1 MLAAQLLLLQ
11 YFAFANGFSFYPF
24 NRLSWNLNWLRQT
37 DLGHVDSRENK
48 RPEQRIELIAEI
60 FDSLNQLGS
69 AVTPCE
75 SCKLS
80 LEVLKQSSD
89 GDNSALSAIFHGICG
104 RETHS
109 KGFFR
114 SLCDN
119 LHLYE
124 SSAAN
129 SGFSFLP
136 DFANALSE
144 MDTEGIDGE
153 YLCHYMFSNACPR
166 PATPKINYE
175 TYWAPKPAS
184 KQRVS
189 RSDETFNV
197 LHVSDVHL
205 SANYTEYS
213 PANCL
218 SAMCCDSFAIQNPLE
233 SRIPAPKFGHWRCDC
248 PQALLDSAV
257 ADSATRVNQ
266 AFKFALFTGDM
277 VDHNPVFISR
287 EETYIEEERTM
298 RSLKSYL
305 GNLPVY
311 PVLGNHD
318 SYPYSQEAPKDSKY
332 ADRSS
337 YNIDLMQHMW
347 LDFGWIDGK
356 ASAQVKQTHGAY
368 AIEPMKGLKVIT
380 LNSNYWYRW
389 NFYNYVGMEDPD
401 PSGIIQFL
409 ISELTDCEERGLKAW
424 VQAHVPPGGLMD
436 EALPP
441 VASFLTA
448 TLDRFSDVITGL
460 FFGHTHLDE
469 FSVLYSHNATE
480 KSEDRAL
487 NVAWVAPSITPF
499 TDLNPGWRYYTVN
512 SATFEIMD
520 SVTVYADIE
529 SRFGVPWSETPDLDW
544 KVLYSAREIYG
555 TALGWPTSEPL
566 NGRFWH
572 RVAKEFLSNAE
583 FSEKFVRRSY
593 RNSGRAPECSD
604 YDCRSERYCY
614 ATSMTPDQVAH
625 CHELHYTGE
634 RWKAGRHRL
643 SKSDTMYRI
652 PNKVLDRMHKVSLH
666 GFPSFPMPR
675 PKRYNKQKP
684 LVEHQISS

>member
-1 MLAAQLLLLQ
+1 MRTALFLLFCHLATAD
-11 YFAFANGFSFYPF
+11 AFSWNPF
-24 NRLSWNLNWLRQT
+24 RAFQWNLNWLRHT
-37 DLGHVDSRENK
+37 DFGHVDSREK
-48 RPEQRIELIAEI
+48 KGPEQRIELLAEI
-60 FDSLNQLGS
+60 FEGLNHLGS
-69 AVTPCE
+69 AITPCE

-80 LEVLKQSSD
+80 LEVLKQSLD
-89 GDNSALSAIFHGICG
+89 EDNSALGAIFHGICG
-104 RETHS
+104 EDYQP
-109 KGFFR
+109 KGLFHG
-114 SLCDN
+114 LCDN
-119 LHLYE
+119 LHLYK
-124 SSAAN
+124 SPAAN

-166 PATPKINYE
+166 PHTPEINYE
-175 TYWAPKPAS
+175 AYWSPKPTDKKLVA
-184 KQRVS
+184 

-197 LHVSDVHL
+197 LHVSDIHL
-205 SANYTEYS
+205 SANYTEDA

-218 SAMCCDSFAIQNPLE
+218 GTMCCDSFAFQNPLE

-257 ADSATRVNQ
+257 SDSTTRLGQ
-266 AFKFALFTGDM
+266 DIRFALFTGDM
-277 VDHNPVFISR
+277 VDHNPVFISK

-298 RSLKSYL
+298 RALKHYL
-305 GNLPVY
+305 ANVPVY

-318 SYPYSQEAPKDSKY
+318 SYPYSQEAPKYSKH
-332 ADRSS
+332 ADRTS
-337 YNIDLMQHMW
+337 YNIALMQHMW
-347 LDFGWIDGK
+347 LDYGWIDK
-356 ASAQVKQTHGAY
+356 DASTQVRETHGAY

-401 PSGIIQFL
+401 PSGIIRFL
-409 ISELTDCEERGLKAW
+409 ISELADCENRGLKAW

-441 VASFLTA
+441 AASFLTA
-448 TLDRFSDVITGL
+448 TFERYSDVITGL

-469 FSVLYSHNATE
+469 FSVLYSHGATE
-480 KSEDRAL
+480 RSEDRAL
-487 NVAWVAPSITPF
+487 NVAWIAPSITPF
-499 TDLNPGWRYYTVN
+499 TDLNPGWRYYKVN

-529 SRFGVPWSETPDLDW
+529 SGFGVPWSKTPDLDW
-544 KVLYSAREIYG
+544 KILYSARETYG
-555 TALGWPTSEPL
+555 KALGWPASEPL
-566 NGRFWH
+566 NGKFWH
-572 RVAKEFLSNAE
+572 RVAKEFLYNAE

-614 ATSMTPDQVAH
+614 ATSMTPDQVAY
-625 CHELHYTGE
+625 CHEIHHSGE

-643 SKSDTMYRI
+643 LKGDTVHQI
-652 PNKVLDRMHKVSLH
+652 PHKMMDRLNKLSFH

-675 PKRYNKQKP
+675 PPRFNKKHSIQR
-684 LVEHQISS
+684 